1 MVNRIYERFMDA
13 ADGDMPPSRLTAD
26 EVYAAAWRRRQRRV
40 EVWTAVAVVALLVAT
55 IVGMQVRKPPAG
67 HEVAVP
73 PTPTPTPSPLGGLP
87 NGTRDGGVVF
97 AAATDADHLYAVITR
112 CPGTDCTT
120 QLLGSDDAG
129 ATWTLRSTDLG
140 DPSNDYYVTA
150 PAAGV
155 LYRTVER
162 TDVVESG
169 PVTKVRIPKI
179 STDGGRSWTD
189 VQATTT
195 PVTSVPANGWLE
207 CRNIPSQH
215 PCPGLV
221 VVDPAT
227 ARSAPLATP
236 PGFTVSSVVNVPAA
250 AGFWVE
256 GYDEEKK
263 APAVAVS
270 TDRGRSWTVHAFAA
284 EPRES
289 GVTAASVDGVTGYAV
304 VSEYHA
310 GKTTRANPT
319 PGPASST
326 HHVYRTGDAGQT
338 WQRVD
343 SGTALFG
350 NQVDLQASFV
360 ARDGTHFV
368 MTVSGWVQQ
377 WYVSRDNGHSY
388 EPAGP
393 TGLTPYLGLANAP
406 MFGVVT
412 HAPGLYLA
420 FDVDSVYRSTD
431 GLRFTRHPVR
441 I

>member
-13 ADGDMPPSRLTAD
+13 ADGDMPPSRLSAD
-26 EVYAAAWRRRQRRV
+26 EVYAAAWQRRQRRI
-40 EVWTAVAVVALLVAT
+40 EVWTAVAVVALLLAT

-67 HEVAVP
+67 HEVAET
-73 PTPTPTPSPLGGLP
+73 PTPTPTPSPIGGLP
-87 NGTRDGGVVF
+87 GGNRDGGVVF

-129 ATWTLRSTDLG
+129 ATWTVRATDLG
-140 DPSNDYYVTA
+140 DAPNYYVTA

-162 TDVVESG
+162 TDVVPSG
-169 PVTKVRIPKI
+169 PVTTVRTPKV

-207 CRNIPSQH
+207 CRNIPGQD
-215 PCPGLV
+215 PCPGLLA
-221 VVDPAT
+221 VDPAT

-236 PGFTVSSVVNVPAA
+236 PGFTLRSVVNVPAA

-256 GYDEEKK
+256 GYDDVKEV
-263 APAVAVS
+263 PAVAVS
-270 TDRGRSWTVHAFAA
+270 TDRGRSWTVHTFDA
-284 EPRES
+284 EPTRTS
-289 GVTAASVDGVTGYAV
+289 VQAASVDGVTGYAIL
-304 VSEYHA
+304 SEYHE
-310 GKTTRANPT
+310 GKTTGANPT

-326 HHVYRTGDAGQT
+326 HHVYRTADAGGT

-350 NQVDLQASFV
+350 NQVNLQASFV

-377 WYVSRDNGHSY
+377 WYVSHDNGHGY

-406 MFGVVT
+406 IFGVVT